1 MTTRRTT
8 TRRTTT
14 RRTRTA
20 HGSRGAWRAGVA
32 PVVAGVFV
40 LAGLAGCSSD
50 RVGTAAVIEGRTVSV
65 DDLQTKT
72 QEHLAVVPGGNA
84 GDAQRAMLQR
94 MIVSAAIDTAA
105 RDAGVRVRD
114 GEIATERAAVL
125 ESVGGPKGLI
135 RTLAQSQQPTVLAPE
150 DIDRW
155 IKDRLLFR
163 AIAEEIAGGPLSAE
177 APETE
182 QAITG
187 ANEALRAAGE
197 QIDVEVSPRYGTWDP
212 ESGITSL
219 VSGGLSKTAAE
230 LDDDGS

>member
-1 MTTRRTT
+1 MTSRRTSRTNTRTNTRRT
-8 TRRTTT
+8 
-14 RRTRTA
+14 
-20 HGSRGAWRAGVA
+20 
-32 PVVAGVFV
+32 VAGLLL

-65 DDLQTKT
+65 DDLQTRA
-72 QEHLAVVPGGNA
+72 QQHLAVVPGGNP
-84 GDAQRAMLQR
+84 GDAQRALLQR

-114 GEIATERAAVL
+114 GQIAAERDSVL
-125 ESVGGPKGLI
+125 ESVGGRKGLI
-135 RTLAQSQQPTVLAPE
+135 RALAQSQQPTVLAPA
-150 DIDRW
+150 DIERW
-155 IKDRLLFR
+155 VKDRLLFR
-163 AIAEEIAGGPLSAE
+163 AIAEEVAGGPLTAD
-177 APETE
+177 APEAE
-182 QAITG
+182 QAITA

-212 ESGITSL
+212 ASGVTPL

>member
-14 RRTRTA
+14 RKTRVT
-20 HGSRGAWRAGVA
+20 V
-32 PVVAGVFV
+32 VVAGLVV
-40 LAGLAGCSSD
+40 LAGLTGCSSD
-50 RVGTAAVIEGRTVSV
+50 RVGTAAVIEGRTISV
-65 DDLQTKT
+65 DDLQART

-84 GDAQRAMLQR
+84 GDAQRALLQR
-94 MIVSAAIDTAA
+94 MIVSAAIDNAA
-105 RDAGVRVRD
+105 RDAGVRVRA
-114 GEIATERAAVL
+114 GQVAAERAAVL
-125 ESVGGPKGLI
+125 ESVGGRKDLI
-135 RTLAQSQQPTVLAPE
+135 RTLAQSQQPTVLSPG

-163 AIAEEIAGGPLSAE
+163 AIAEGIAGGPLAPD
-177 APETE
+177 APETQ
-182 QAITG
+182 QAITA
-187 ANEALRAAGE
+187 ANDALRAAGK

-212 ESGITSL
+212 ASGITPL

>member
-1 MTTRRTT
+1 MV
-8 TRRTTT
+8 
-14 RRTRTA
+14 
-20 HGSRGAWRAGVA
+20 G
-32 PVVAGVFV
+32 
-40 LAGLAGCSSD
+40 GLAGCSSD

-65 DDLQTKT
+65 DDLQTRT
-72 QEHLAVVPGGNA
+72 QEHLAVVPGGDA
-84 GDAQRAMLQR
+84 GDAQRSLLQR
-94 MIVSAAIDTAA
+94 MIVSAAIDAAA
-105 RDAGVRVRD
+105 RDAGVRVRA
-114 GEIATERAAVL
+114 GEIASERAAL
-125 ESVGGPKGLI
+125 FESVGGRKALI

-182 QAITG
+182 QAITA

-212 ESGITSL
+212 ASGITPL

-230 LDDDGS
+230 LDDESS

>member
-8 TRRTTT
+8 RRT
-14 RRTRTA
+14 
-20 HGSRGAWRAGVA
+20 
-32 PVVAGVFV
+32 VAGLLL

-65 DDLQTKT
+65 DDLQTRA
-72 QEHLAVVPGGNA
+72 QQHLAVVPGGNP
-84 GDAQRAMLQR
+84 GDAQRALLQR
-94 MIVSAAIDTAA
+94 MIISAAIDTAA

-114 GEIATERAAVL
+114 GQIASERDSVL
-125 ESVGGPKGLI
+125 ESVGGRKGLV
-135 RTLAQSQQPTVLAPE
+135 RALAQSQQPTVLAPA
-150 DIDRW
+150 DIERW
-155 IKDRLLFR
+155 VKDRLLFR
-163 AIAEEIAGGPLSAE
+163 AIAEEIAGGPLSAD
-177 APETE
+177 APEAE
-182 QAITG
+182 QAITA

-212 ESGITSL
+212 ASGVTPL